1 MYWFMRMKQ
10 GSEGKDFASGLWSEC
25 LVGVMFG
32 TWTLNDVS
40 DGAGGVDEGKITQE
54 WLSKYLPTNQ
64 RYYKRQW
71 SDASRRFLVEM
82 SADEKVVVEFGDALH
97 IATVTDEY
105 RGDPNPSL
113 RDHGEHFK
121 CRRIHS
127 RKDFPLERLPS
138 SYRLISTT
146 GRGTIQRIRAYK
158 PLVELLD
165 RYDTPEEVTEACR
178 EMSTEQLLEVLS
190 PKQWETICAEF
201 LRDTEGMRALLLA
214 VGSTLKDIDIYG
226 VNHEGKRILAQCK
239 NDTRA
244 RDAKT
249 INDWTENVVAD
260 PEDLLYFFARGGV
273 KDQLSDDRCK
283 IVDGKDIL
291 WWLDS
296 PSQKHYV
303 KHLKTL

>member
-1 MYWFMRMKQ
+1 MKAKT
-10 GSEGKDFASGLWSEC
+10 SLLDFGVRVSSGA
-25 LVGVMFG
+25 MFG
-32 TWTLNDVS
+32 TWTLNNVS

-82 SADEKVVVEFGDALH
+82 SADEKVVVEYGDALH

-113 RDHGEHFK
+113 RDHGELFK

-146 GRGTIQRIRAYK
+146 GRGTIQRIKAYR

-165 RYDTPEEVTEACR
+165 RYDTPEGVTEACR
-178 EMSTEQLLEVLS
+178 EMSTEQLLEC
-190 PKQWETICAEF
+190 W
-201 LRDTEGMRALLLA
+201 
-214 VGSTLKDIDIYG
+214 
-226 VNHEGKRILAQCK
+226 
-239 NDTRA
+239 
-244 RDAKT
+244 
-249 INDWTENVVAD
+249 
-260 PEDLLYFFARGGV
+260 
-273 KDQLSDDRCK
+273 
-283 IVDGKDIL
+283 
-291 WWLDS
+291 S
-296 PSQKHYV
+296 PSNGRLSAQS
-303 KHLKTL
+303 T